1 MQIFLLFLTITLS
14 IYATPYDAIKYPSLD
29 GLSISAYLYTDNNKS
44 KPFILLFHQ
53 SSYSKGE
60 YLEIAPKLTDLGFNV
75 MAVDLRSGD
84 MVNFI
89 ENETSDRALDLNL
102 STERISTLPD
112 IEASILYAQKYLC
125 TNKLILW
132 GSSYSSSL
140 VLYIANKTKN
150 ISAIL
155 SFSPGEYYKK
165 QGKHFIQNHVN
176 HLNMP
181 IFITSKKEEKK
192 NWWDIYQAIPS
203 KEKIYFLPKTNGVHG
218 AKALWKENPS
228 HQVYWDAVISFLK
241 KQK

>member
-1 MQIFLLFLTITLS
+1 MKALFIFLSIALSLFANPYQS
-14 IYATPYDAIKYPSLD
+14 IEYPSLD
-29 GLSISAYLYTDNNKS
+29 GLTISAYLYTDNNKS

-53 SSYSKGE
+53 ASYSKGE
-60 YLEIAPKLTDLGFNV
+60 YLEIAPKLTNLGFNV

-84 MVNFI
+84 MINFI
-89 ENETSDRALDLNL
+89 ENETSDRALDKHLD
-102 STERISTLPD
+102 TGYISTIPD
-112 IEASILYAQKYLC
+112 IVASIAYVQK
-125 TNKLILW
+125 NFSKGKLLLW

-140 VLYIANKTKN
+140 VLYIANQTKN
-150 ISAIL
+150 ISAVL

-165 QGKHFIQNHVN
+165 RGEHFIQQHVN

-181 IFITSKKEEKK
+181 VFITSKKEEKE

-203 KEKIYFLPKTNGVHG
+203 KEKTFFLPKTDGVHG
-218 AKALWKENPS
+218 AKALWEENPS